1 MHSTTLPV
9 HPTLID
15 PATGE
20 PLEALAVLGG
30 RPVWPVIGGAE
41 DGDDAEPDGDDELDS
56 PEEPDDKPDGDDKKP
71 EPFDEARFQKAL
83 NKKNS
88 ENANLRKRLAEL
100 EPLAAKAKELED
112 AGKSESERLTER
124 ASSAEERANAAEQ
137 KALRLEV
144 AMEKGLTPAQA
155 RRLVGATKEELEEDA
170 DDLLASFAPSKDGK
184 TTSKVVGRPKE
195 KLPRGGGDPD
205 EPIEET
211 DPRKL
216 AASIPR

>member
-1 MHSTTLPV
+1 MHGTTLPI

-20 PLEALAVLGG
+20 PLEALAVING
-30 RPVWPVIGGAE
+30 RTVWPVLGGSE
-41 DGDDAEPDGDDELDS
+41 DADTEPEPQGDDEPDS
-56 PEEPDDKPDGDDKKP
+56 LEETDKSERDDKKP
-71 EPFDEARFQKAL
+71 EPFDEARFQKSL

-124 ASSAEERANAAEQ
+124 ASSAEDRATAAEQ
-137 KALRLEV
+137 RALRLEV
-144 AMEKGLTPAQA
+144 AMDKGLTPAQA
-155 RRLVGATKEELEEDA
+155 RRLVGSTKEELEEDA
-170 DDLLASFAPSKDGK
+170 DDLLASFAPKDTKSGGK
-184 TTSKVVGRPKE
+184 VPSRPRE
-195 KLPRGGGDPD
+195 KLARGGSDPD

-211 DPRKL
+211 DPKKL
-216 AASIPR
+216 AAAIPR